1 MSRAAPGDALA
12 VALQKTRSAGHFLS
26 GLSRHA
32 LLFLD
37 RVFKL
42 HQYVQQGPLF
52 KILKNKQT
60 NIHFMNLVTFHI
72 VTASVHFWGDTMPF
86 HVDKFRMYLKFII
99 RGLAGACEFP
109 RAGCRS

>member
-1 MSRAAPGDALA
+1 M
-12 VALQKTRSAGHFLS
+12 
-26 GLSRHA
+26 LSRLRCRKLGLQA
-32 LLFLD
+32 TSCQAFLFLD

-60 NIHFMNLVTFHI
+60 FIFMNLVTFHI
-72 VTASVHFWGDTMPF
+72 DTASVHFWGDTMPF

-99 RGLAGACEFP
+99 RGLAGAREFP

>member
-1 MSRAAPGDALA
+1 MALGDALA
-12 VALQKTRSAGHFLS
+12 VALQKTGSAGLFLS

-42 HQYVQQGPLF
+42 HQYVQQVPLF

-60 NIHFMNLVTFHI
+60 FIFMNLVTFHI
-72 VTASVHFWGDTMPF
+72 DTASVHFWGDTMPF

-99 RGLAGACEFP
+99 RGLAGAREFL
-109 RAGCRS
+109 RAGCHS